1 MKEDRSNKKIDI
13 CISLLMAYFLIL
25 ALSFS
30 YLNLGSE
37 VENYIMYTLVMI
49 VGLSSYFLSR
59 TFILL
64 IILIIDFIYTS
75 YNFYISV
82 ISDVKIEA
90 GVFFWIIIIPITAIV
105 VSLLSEEI
113 NNLQNNYEK
122 IISEN
127 KKFIKVDVSTGL
139 RNISSFMEE
148 MPVYINLYK
157 RYQVDVSLLLVR
169 IKHGDRLVKIV
180 GKEYFNKVLVKC
192 SEELSDS
199 LRFEDRKYIIYDDTF
214 AFIIVSDKDGT
225 NIVKSRLKKAID
237 ELRIGKEDLYNDL
250 NIQVQVGSYTIDDSI
265 RDSIEFIERA
275 EKELEYDV

>member
-59 TFILL
+59 TFILV

-105 VSLLSEEI
+105 VSFLSEEI